1 MTRVDEFVRF
11 AVERN
16 PRLGKAFFAINAAQG
31 HYVQAGLYPNPELAI
46 SDEELGDRTGPGGI
60 LTVPRLTQTIVTGKK
75 LSLSQAVVA
84 REVDQATLSLMA
96 ERYAVVGA
104 VRMAYCDLYA
114 LERRIEA
121 LDELVR
127 LAKEAVANGKALLDN
142 KQIARLDLLQLEVE
156 LEKFRADAEAARKE
170 LPAAR
175 NALSA
180 VAGDAR
186 LPVGLLTNL
195 PFQTVPDYDLDET
208 RELVLATHPEAR
220 VARVGVE
227 RAQAAIRR
235 AQAEPIPNVTVFAGY
250 IRQYENKS
258 HDIGLGMNAPIPVWN
273 RNQGNIRAAQAEL
286 GVATQEIGRVENDL
300 AGRVANAARALAS
313 AQRRAEAYRVDI
325 LPRAEE
331 TYDLSLKAFKGGQ
344 FEYLRVIQ
352 AQRSVAE
359 ARLAYNTALGQ
370 AWKAAA
376 ELSGLLLE
384 EVWPPPPV
392 TLPPQK

>member
-1 MTRVDEFVRF
+1 
-11 AVERN
+11 VERN
-16 PRLGKAFFAINAAQG
+16 PRLAKAQFAINAAQG

-60 LTVPRLTQTIVTGKK
+60 VTLPRLTQTIVTGRK

-84 REVDQATLSLMA
+84 REVDQAALSLMT
-96 ERYAVVGA
+96 ERYAVIGA
-104 VRMAYCDLYA
+104 VRMAYCDLYT
-114 LERRIEA
+114 LEKRIEA
-121 LDELVR
+121 FDELVR
-127 LAKEAVANGKALLDN
+127 LATEAVANGKALLEN

-156 LEKFRADAEAARKE
+156 LEKFRADAEAARRE

-175 NALSA
+175 NILAA

-195 PFQTVPDYDLDET
+195 PFQTVPDYDLVET

-250 IRQYENKS
+250 IKQYENKS
-258 HDIGLGMNAPIPVWN
+258 NDIGLGMNAPIPVWN
-273 RNQGNIRAAQAEL
+273 RNQGNIRAAKAEL
-286 GVATQEIGRVENDL
+286 GMATQEVGRVENDL
-300 AGRVANAARALAS
+300 AGRVANAARTLAS

-384 EVWPPPPV
+384 EIWPPPPAK
-392 TLPPQK
+392 LPPPKK